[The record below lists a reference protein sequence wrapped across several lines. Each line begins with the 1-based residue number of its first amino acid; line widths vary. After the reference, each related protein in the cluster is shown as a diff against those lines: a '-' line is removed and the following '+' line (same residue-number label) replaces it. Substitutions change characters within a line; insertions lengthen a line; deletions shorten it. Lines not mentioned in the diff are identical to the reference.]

1 MNKIYAAGLF
11 SVPWFFCFRGGN
23 MKKKITLS
31 GSMLVFFGALFWSLN
46 APLVKFLQVD
56 ALLTCGLRS
65 LIAGVFLLPFLRHLR
80 KLHDRKPDCPD

>member
-1 MNKIYAAGLF
+1 
-11 SVPWFFCFRGGN
+11 

-65 LIAGVFLLPFLRHLR
+65 LIAGVFLLPYVLETPVIVAYGWMICGLAIVSSAEELLIHILQ
-80 KLHDRKPDCPD
+80 KNSVGK